1 LSFVGVRNSIKKG
14 DGGAIS
20 FSLMNKLCDHL
31 IAGLTCTRYLL
42 KLNIIFS
49 FKYLIANAFIF
60 NMVLNFILT
69 YFSSN
74 SCNIVARQ
82 RLDYHPP
89 EKFIILEVSADW
101 SLKGSGDLAKRDL
114 SLKIGEFVSSLGTF
128 KDVEIQVGRILEE
141 WEEAL
146 GPTPFPEIAT
156 LREWDHKLL
165 SRYKPFYMPFCDLCC
180 LCTFGKCD
188 LTGDKRGAC
197 GITMAGQQSRIV
209 LLACC
214 IGASAHT
221 EHARKMLNHLIEEY
235 GRDTPLD
242 VALNTNVEAPHVR
255 LVCGIRPRTL
265 RDLDDALTYVEGQLV
280 QLLASTHTGQEG
292 SNIDYESK
300 VFHAGMLDHVAME
313 IADIAQISVLGFP
326 KGEPEAPLADLGFGA
341 IDPSKPVILVIGHEV
356 LPSIEIVDYLME
368 HGLFGDVEVGG
379 LCCTAHDTTRYNKS
393 ARIIGPISWELR
405 FIRSGIPDVIVIDKQ
420 CIRTD
425 VLLEAEKIMAPLIA
439 TSEMSCQGLPD
450 LTQED
455 PERIVEDLVGGRL
468 PGALILDP
476 KKVGE
481 VAVKVAMKIAPKRA
495 NFKALLPEDVRALAQ
510 RCRRCGECV
519 RACPNNL
526 PIPDAMNEAKTG
538 DLTLLSTLYDVC
550 VGCGRCESAC
560 PEDLPIISMINASS
574 SKRISEE
581 RFKVRVGRG
590 AIQDV
595 EIREVGRAIVFGEIP
610 GVLALVGC
618 ANYPEGGADVSKIA
632 EEFLKRRFI
641 VVASGCAAM
650 AIAMTKDEEG
660 LSLYERYPGVFDA
673 GGLVNVGS
681 CVSNAHI
688 TGAAIKI
695 ANIFAKRPL
704 RANYEEIADY
714 IYNRVGAVGVAWGAM
729 SQKAAS
735 IAAGCWRLGI
745 PVIVGPHGS
754 KYRRMLLGRK
764 EREEDWMV
772 YDARTGERVYVGP
785 APEHLFYAAET
796 VEEAMV
802 AIAKLTMRPND
813 TSKGRAVKL
822 SHYIDLYQR
831 YYGGLP
837 EDLHLYVRSSA
848 DIPFTMRDQ
857 VVAALEKAGWVEG
870 KIASPDPTLLERLV
884 RRRQ

>member
-1 LSFVGVRNSIKKG
+1 MG
-14 DGGAIS
+14 
-20 FSLMNKLCDHL
+20 
-31 IAGLTCTRYLL
+31 
-42 KLNIIFS
+42 
-49 FKYLIANAFIF
+49 
-60 NMVLNFILT
+60 
-69 YFSSN
+69 
-74 SCNIVARQ
+74 
-82 RLDYHPP
+82 
-89 EKFIILEVSADW
+89 
-101 SLKGSGDLAKRDL
+101 KRDL
-114 SLKIGEFVSSLGTF
+114 SLKIGEFSSSLGTF
-128 KDVEIQVGRILEE
+128 KGVEIQVGRILEE
-141 WEEAL
+141 WEEAV

-156 LREWDHKLL
+156 LRDWDLKLL

-214 IGASAHT
+214 IGAAAHAQ
-221 EHARKMLNHLIEEY
+221 HARMMLNHLMEEH

-242 VALNTNVEAPHVR
+242 VALNTNVEAPHTR
-255 LVCGIRPRTL
+255 LVCGIRPKTL
-265 RDLDDALTYVEGQLV
+265 RDLDDALTYVEGQIV

-292 SNIDYESK
+292 NNLDYESK
-300 VFHAGMLDHVAME
+300 VFHAGMLDHVALE
-313 IADIAQISVLGFP
+313 IADISQISVLGFP
-326 KGEPEAPLADLGFGA
+326 KGDPEAPLADLGFGT
-341 IDPSKPVILVIGHEV
+341 IDPSKPVILVIGHNV
-356 LPSIEIVDYLME
+356 LPSVDIVDYLMD
-368 HGLFGDVEVGG
+368 HGLYGEVEVGG
-379 LCCTAHDTTRYNKS
+379 LCCTAHDLSRYDKRG
-393 ARIIGPISWELR
+393 RIIGPISWELR
-405 FIRSGIPDVIVIDKQ
+405 FIRSAIPDVIVVDKQ

-425 VLLEAEKIMAPLIA
+425 VLLEAQRIGAPLIA
-439 TSEMSCQGLPD
+439 TSEMACHGLPD
-450 LTQED
+450 RTHDD
-455 PERIVEDLVGGRL
+455 PERIVDDLVEGRT

-476 KKVGE
+476 RKVGE
-481 VAVKVAMKIAPKRA
+481 VAVKAAVKVAPKRA
-495 NFKALLPEDVRALAQ
+495 DIKALEAGELRALAQ
-510 RCRRCGECV
+510 RCRRCGDCV

-526 PIPDAMNEAKTG
+526 PIMDAMNAARVG
-538 DLTLLSTLYDVC
+538 DPSLLSSLYDAC

-560 PEDLPIISMINASS
+560 PEDLPIVSMVNAAS
-574 SKRISEE
+574 SKRTAEE

-618 ANYPEGGADVSKIA
+618 ANYPEGGADVARMA

-650 AIAMTKDEEG
+650 AIAMEKDEEG
-660 LSLYERYPGVFDA
+660 LTLYERYPGIFDA

-735 IAAGCWRLGI
+735 IASGCWRLGI
-745 PVIVGPHGS
+745 PVIVGPHGA
-754 KYRRMLLGRK
+754 KYRRMLMGRR

-796 VEEAMV
+796 VEEAIV
-802 AIAKLTMRPND
+802 TIAKLTMRPND

-831 YYGGLP
+831 YYGELP
-837 EDLHLYVRSSA
+837 RDLHLYVRSRA

-857 VVAALEKAGWVEG
+857 VEAALEKAGWVDG

-884 RRRQ
+884 RRRP